1 MRAVGRP
8 TPRGSQRG
16 RDGWPRPVDD
26 TIDGGADDGG
36 GRRADRDDLAAGRG
50 LTVPADHQY
59 PSGPS
64 RVTVVVGRDLPRAS
78 GADAVRTMVDGS
90 TQGTLST
97 LAIDP
102 AGFPFGSIVSF
113 APDAAGDPLFVISQL
128 AEHTRNLTVDPR
140 ASLLVA
146 EPAPDGDSTADPL
159 ARGRVTLIGET
170 RIVPDEHQSA
180 AVDLVA
186 ARIPAVAGY
195 AGYGDF
201 ACYRLEVRAI
211 RWVGGFGE
219 MDWIDVGAY
228 REAVV
233 DPVLPRRHGITQH
246 MNEDHADAGILLC
259 QQALDAVDGS
269 KGRGV
274 TRATM
279 RHVDRFGCE
288 YAADLDDDALGIIR
302 LGFSAPATSA
312 DDVRRLVVELVHR
325 ARGA

>member
-1 MRAVGRP
+1 M
-8 TPRGSQRG
+8 
-16 RDGWPRPVDD
+16 
-26 TIDGGADDGG
+26 
-36 GRRADRDDLAAGRG
+36 
-50 LTVPADHQY
+50 PADHQY
-59 PSGPS
+59 PSGPA

-78 GADAVRTMVDGS
+78 GADAVRTMVDGA

-97 LAIDP
+97 LAVDP

-113 APDAAGDPLFVISQL
+113 APDAGGDPLFVISQL
-128 AEHTRNLTVDPR
+128 AEHTRNLTADPR

-170 RIVPDEHQSA
+170 RIVPDEAQSA
-180 AVDLVA
+180 AVDIVA

-201 ACYRLEVRAI
+201 ACYRLAVQAI

-219 MDWIDVGAY
+219 MAWIDVEAY
-228 REAVV
+228 RDAAV
-233 DPVLPRRHGITQH
+233 DPVLPRRHGISQH
-246 MNEDHADAGILLC
+246 MNDDHADAGILLC
-259 QQALDAVDGS
+259 QQALVVEDPS
-269 KGRGV
+269 TTRTV
-274 TRATM
+274 TKATM

-288 YAADLDDDALGIIR
+288 YVADLDDGALGIIR
-302 LGFSAPATSA
+302 LGFSGTAASA
-312 DDVRRLVVELVHR
+312 DDVRRLVVELVQQ

>member
-1 MRAVGRP
+1 M
-8 TPRGSQRG
+8 
-16 RDGWPRPVDD
+16 
-26 TIDGGADDGG
+26 
-36 GRRADRDDLAAGRG
+36 
-50 LTVPADHQY
+50 PADHQY

-64 RVTVVVGRDLPRAS
+64 RVTVVVGRSLRRAT
-78 GADAVRTMVDGS
+78 GADAVRTMVDGA

-97 LAIDP
+97 LALDP

-113 APDAAGDPLFVISQL
+113 APDAGGDPLFVISQL

-146 EPAPDGDSTADPL
+146 EPPPDGDSTADPL

-170 RIVPDEHQSA
+170 RIVPDDGQSA
-180 AVDLVA
+180 AVDTVA

-201 ACYRLEVRAI
+201 ACYRLAVQAI

-219 MDWIDVGAY
+219 MDWIDVEAY
-228 REAVV
+228 RGAVV

-246 MNEDHADAGILLC
+246 MNDDHADAGILLC
-259 QQALDAVDGS
+259 QQALATADAS
-269 KGRGV
+269 TTRTV
-274 TRATM
+274 TKATM

-288 YAADLDDDALGIIR
+288 YVADLDDDALGIIR
-302 LGFSAPATSA
+302 LDFSAVATSA
-312 DDVRRLVVELVHR
+312 DDVRRLVVELVQR
-325 ARGA
+325 ARTA

>member
-1 MRAVGRP
+1 V
-8 TPRGSQRG
+8 S
-16 RDGWPRPVDD
+16 
-26 TIDGGADDGG
+26 
-36 GRRADRDDLAAGRG
+36 
-50 LTVPADHQY
+50 ADHQY

-64 RVTVVVGRDLPRAS
+64 RVTVVVGRALPRAT

-97 LAIDP
+97 LAVDP

-113 APDAAGDPLFVISQL
+113 APAAGGDPLFVISQL

-146 EPAPDGDSTADPL
+146 EPPPDDDSTADPL

-170 RIVPDEHQSA
+170 RIVPDEQQAA
-180 AVDLVA
+180 AVDVVA

-201 ACYRLEVRAI
+201 ACYRLEVQAI

-219 MDWIDVGAY
+219 MDWIDVEAY
-228 REAVV
+228 RHAVV
-233 DPVLPRRHGITQH
+233 DPVLPRRHGIAQH

-259 QQALDAVDGS
+259 RQALAAADPSTA
-269 KGRGV
+269 RTV
-274 TRATM
+274 TKATM

-288 YAADLDDDALGIIR
+288 YVADLEGDDLAVVRIS
-302 LGFSAPATSA
+302 FSEPAGSA
-312 DDVRRLVVELVHR
+312 DDVRRLVVELVHQ